1 MNKIVS
7 TMAEAIADVPD
18 GATVM
23 IGGFGAVGQP
33 TALIDGLLE
42 QGATD
47 LTLVANNAGWD
58 REVGIP
64 RLIAAGR
71 VRKMICSYPRGSAVL
86 EEEFRAG
93 RIELEVVPQGTLAE
107 RIRAGGAGIPAF
119 FTATGVGTL
128 MAEGKEVRRFGE
140 RDYLMEL
147 GLRADLALVECWR
160 ADPWGNLVYRSSGR
174 NFNPI
179 MAMAAALTVA
189 QSQHLAALGDLPPET
204 IVTPGIFVSR
214 VIHVPCGDPPST
226 VVAPRFASTG
236 GNSRE
241 AQR

>member
-1 MNKIVS
+1 MVDKIVRS
-7 TMAEAIADVPD
+7 MAEAMSGIPD

-42 QGATD
+42 QGASN

-58 REVGIP
+58 RDVGIP
-64 RLIAAGR
+64 KLIAAGR
-71 VRKMICSYPRGSAVL
+71 VAKMVCSYPRGSAVL

-119 FTATGVGTL
+119 FTATGVGTM
-128 MAEGKEVRRFGE
+128 MAEDKETRRFGG

-147 GLRADLALVECWR
+147 GLKATVALVECWR

-174 NFNPI
+174 NFNPV
-179 MAMAAALTVA
+179 MAMAADTTIA
-189 QSQHLAALGDLPPET
+189 QTQHLAALGDLEPET
-204 IVTPGIFVSR
+204 VVTPGIFVSR
-214 VIHVPCGDPPST
+214 VIHIECGDPPST
-226 VVAPRFASTG
+226 VVSPRYAA
-236 GNSRE
+236 
-241 AQR
+241 AQAKKGS

>member
-1 MNKIVS
+1 MDKIVQ
-7 TMAEAIADVPD
+7 TMAEAMADVAD
-18 GATVM
+18 GSTVM

-33 TALIDGLLE
+33 TSLIDGLLE
-42 QGATD
+42 QGAAN
-47 LTLVANNAGWD
+47 LTLVANNAGWE
-58 REVGIP
+58 RGVGIP

-107 RIRAGGAGIPAF
+107 RIRAGGAGIPGF

-140 RDYLMEL
+140 RDYLMEF
-147 GLRADLALVECWR
+147 GLTADLALVECWR

-174 NFNPI
+174 NFNPV
-179 MAMAAALTVA
+179 MAMAAECTVA
-189 QSQHLAALGDLPPET
+189 QTQHLAALGEIQPESV
-204 IVTPGIFVSR
+204 VTPGIFVSR

-226 VVAPRFASTG
+226 VVSPRFAAAQ
-236 GNSRE
+236 NE
-241 AQR
+241 AQGTQS